1 MAVLLDIH
9 GLRAQE
15 ASAFALAALDSGRT
29 PRCPG
34 IQPRPVLTAGW
45 TIASNG
51 RLACSWHGENPD
63 LDLLSG

>member
-15 ASAFALAALDSGRT
+15 ASAFTPAALNSGRT
-29 PRCPG
+29 PHCPDA
-34 IQPRPVLTAGW
+34 QPWPVLATGW
-45 TIASNG
+45 TITPDG
-51 RLACSWHGENPD
+51 RLACFWRVENPD